1 MTGAQKAPPTAGLSL
16 KTRKLCRYGLVAGAG
31 ALFDGG
37 VVGVGAGVAVGGAAL
52 GGAAPGA
59 PDGAFCE
66 VVVVV
71 GVPPPANSSQAPIA
85 RMATTSRIGSTLQLP
100 SSLRLMSSQPVRGGR
115 SRGR

>member
-1 MTGAQKAPPTAGLSL
+1 MGARKAPPTAGLSL

-37 VVGVGAGVAVGGAAL
+37 VVGVGAGVADGGAAL

-59 PDGAFCE
+59 LDGAFCE
-66 VVVVV
+66 VVVVVV